1 MQTGTKIVLA
11 VVVAVPVV
19 YVAAVAGGLAP
30 GLTVKC
36 AYHGVKYCSVLS
48 GFDECN
54 LEVSVDSSTCT
65 PSVDQP
71 ELHLCGSH
79 RINWALVTGGY
90 TYPDNGIEFKSSYPG
105 AFVDPNHDATNF
117 SWRLTGK
124 KGDYLYAVNVKD
136 GQNKTCTLDPRIY
149 SE

>member
-90 TYPDNGIEFKSSYPG
+90 TYPDNVSS
-105 AFVDPNHDATNF
+105 
-117 SWRLTGK
+117 SS
-124 KGDYLYAVNVKD
+124 
-136 GQNKTCTLDPRIY
+136 PRIREP
-149 SE
+149 SSTQTTTPRTSRGG